1 MEVSEFII
9 GQLRDRLAELDVARE
24 KVERAA
30 SDYEDAKSRNSSYYM
45 VRAVRMAE
53 GKLRRARQA
62 ELEALVGIAGVARL
76 IVSLEETHKGLE
88 IEEKTMCSARHID
101 V

>member
-1 MEVSEFII
+1 MMEVSEFII

-30 SDYEDAKSRNSSYYM
+30 SDYEDAKSRHM